1 MGSKPG
7 QRKII
12 SALYSSHDGFSFT
25 ELKKITGLSNP
36 SLSLYLKDLQLQ
48 TIIRKDPASSKYKIA
63 ESYVPAKKLSE
74 WRKNNA
80 SIPIAKMLPM
90 AMFSGRKIREIK
102 DDNLRR
108 EAYKL
113 YLDGFWRLLS
123 TSLLTVIHESV
134 SVSMKDKQLWVPRA
148 FQDYLFDFVLPMCN
162 GLYDVEKDFWADRQ
176 IANEVKNKI
185 DEETFEAMK
194 KLLDTQIPDKE
205 DETNP
210 TNSVK

>member
-12 SALYSSHDGFSFT
+12 SALYSSSDGFSFT
-25 ELKKITGLSNP
+25 ELKKITGLSSP

-48 TIIRKDPASSKYKIA
+48 TVIRKEPVSNKYRIA
-63 ESYVPAKKLSE
+63 ESYVPAKKLNE

-90 AMFSGRKIREIK
+90 AMFTGRKIRGIK
-102 DDNLRR
+102 DDKLRR
-108 EAYKL
+108 EAYRL

-123 TSLLTVIHESV
+123 SSLLTVIHESV
-134 SVSMKDKQLWVPRA
+134 SISIKDKQRWTHRA

-176 IANEVKNKI
+176 VADEVKSKI
-185 DEETFEAMK
+185 DKEMFEAMK
-194 KLLDTQIPDKE
+194 KLLDIKIQTEE
-205 DETNP
+205 DETNS
-210 TNSVK
+210 TDS